1 MVRECGKV
9 FVVRGCDKVS
19 AVRWCGKGFAE
30 RGTVGMRST
39 VGEFKVRVWWGWVK

>member
-39 VGEFKVRVWWGWVK
+39 VAGYLW